1 MQNDDDHETITSS
14 KTVQRLNDTK
24 TPIWQAKAFELFVKT
39 VLITE
44 IVESNQSVCEF
55 YCNSGLDLGKLQ
67 RAKVGKYVAVDS
79 SVDSLNE
86 AQERWKSK
94 NKPFPA
100 EFIQADV
107 VSDALQPKLSADEK
121 FDHVICF
128 NGLQKCFENV
138 TKAKQMFENVTGL
151 LKSGGFF
158 FGIVPD
164 SSAIWYKAHRN
175 PSAKPSVKGDLFSIE
190 FQDETFAHFG
200 SKYTLKLEG
209 CEDIEEFLVHFPSLI
224 RLAHEYQ
231 IEMVEIVNLLD
242 FLEENA
248 KKFSDVFKQLQ
259 VLGPKGKFEQIQKDV
274 VGLYTCFVFQKI

>member
-1 MQNDDDHETITSS
+1 MQQDEESEVTTKN
-14 KTVQRLNDTK
+14 VQRLNDTK

-44 IVESNQSVCEF
+44 IVEPNQVVCEF
-55 YCNSGLDLGKLQ
+55 YCNSGLDLGKIQ
-67 RAKVGKYVAVDS
+67 RAKVAKYVGVDS
-79 SVDSLNE
+79 SLESLNE
-86 AQERWKSK
+86 AKERWKQK
-94 NKPFPA
+94 KEPFA
-100 EFIQADV
+100 ADFVQADV
-107 VSDALQPKLSADEK
+107 MLEPLNSKLHTNEK

-138 TKAKQMFENVTGL
+138 SKAKQLFANVNYL

-175 PSAKPSVKGDLFSIE
+175 PSAKAAVKGEFFSIE
-190 FQDETFAHFG
+190 FQDDSFAHFG

-209 CEDIEEFLVHFPSLI
+209 CEDIEEYLVHFPSLI
-224 RLAHEYQ
+224 RLAREFQ
-231 IEMVEIVNLLD
+231 IEMVEIINLLD

-248 KKFSDVFKQLQ
+248 KKFADIFKSLN
-259 VLGPKGKFEQIQKDV
+259 VLGPKGKFEQNQKDV
-274 VGLYTCFVFQKI
+274 VGLYTCFVFQKT